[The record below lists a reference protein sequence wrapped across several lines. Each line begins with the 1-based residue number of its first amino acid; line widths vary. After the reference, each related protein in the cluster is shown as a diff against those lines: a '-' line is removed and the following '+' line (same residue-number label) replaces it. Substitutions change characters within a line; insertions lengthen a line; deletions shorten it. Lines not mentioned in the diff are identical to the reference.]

1 MLGYATTTL
10 RSFARRSFNFLSGNS
25 REDEENA
32 DRPRNTLYSILE
44 RMFGQYITLVLSLI
58 LITSLISGA
67 VITTAAY
74 GENSA
79 GTLTVK
85 KIEASASTDEAK
97 AAASKSISESQIQG
111 DPKIHLVIV
120 AGLVVFSVISL
131 IAINRLWRRLLITS
145 ASRNSSQNA
154 PYMASNSGR
163 VNQMLARLVQMGR
176 VSDAAALRSR
186 LRLAMINRDFDGN
199 DYEMLQSLDDQNPH
213 DGATEGEINRLPIH
227 VLTQANIDNGLSDA
241 SKCCSICLAPYEVGE
256 TIKTV
261 ICLVSYCGESTSLI
275 IQNIVSDFLLSLMH
289 YTLRSLLQHQFH
301 VDCIDTWLRTHAS
314 CPLCNHFATG

>member
-1 MLGYATTTL
+1 MLGYATATL
-10 RSFARRSFNFLSGNS
+10 RSFARRSLNFMSGNS
-25 REDEENA
+25 REDEESA
-32 DRPRNTLYSILE
+32 DRPRNTLYSVLE
-44 RMFGQYITLVLSLI
+44 RAFGQYITPILSLVLI
-58 LITSLISGA
+58 MSLISGA
-67 VITTAAY
+67 VITTAVY

-79 GTLTVK
+79 GILIVK
-85 KIEASASTDEAK
+85 ENVTSEVTDEMK
-97 AAASKSISESQIQG
+97 IAASKSIPQSQIQG
-111 DPKIHLVIV
+111 DPKVHLIFV

-131 IAINRLWRRLLITS
+131 IAINQLWRRLLTTS
-145 ASRNSSQNA
+145 ANRNSTQNA

-199 DYEMLQSLDDQNPH
+199 DYELLQSLDDQNPH

-241 SKCCSICLAPYEVGE
+241 SKSCSICLAPYEVGE

-261 ICLVSYCGESTSLI
+261 ICLVSCY
-275 IQNIVSDFLLSLMH
+275 D
-289 YTLRSLLQHQFH
+289 
-301 VDCIDTWLRTHAS
+301 
-314 CPLCNHFATG
+314 

>member
-10 RSFARRSFNFLSGNS
+10 RSFARRSLNFMSGNS
-25 REDEENA
+25 REDEENT
-32 DRPRNTLYSILE
+32 DRPRNTLYSVLE
-44 RMFGQYITLVLSLI
+44 RVFGQYITPVLSLV
-58 LITSLISGA
+58 LIMSLISGA
-67 VITTAAY
+67 VITTAVY
-74 GENSA
+74 GENSS
-79 GTLTVK
+79 GTLIVK
-85 KIEASASTDEAK
+85 ENVTSAEADEAK
-97 AAASKSISESQIQG
+97 MAASKSIPQSQIQG
-111 DPKIHLVIV
+111 DPKVHLIIL
-120 AGLVVFSVISL
+120 AGLFVFSAISL

-145 ASRNSSQNA
+145 ASRNSIQNS

-241 SKCCSICLAPYEVGE
+241 SKSCSICLAPYEVGE

-261 ICLVSYCGESTSLI
+261 ICLVS
-275 IQNIVSDFLLSLMH
+275 
-289 YTLRSLLQHQFH
+289 
-301 VDCIDTWLRTHAS
+301 S
-314 CPLCNHFATG
+314 CE